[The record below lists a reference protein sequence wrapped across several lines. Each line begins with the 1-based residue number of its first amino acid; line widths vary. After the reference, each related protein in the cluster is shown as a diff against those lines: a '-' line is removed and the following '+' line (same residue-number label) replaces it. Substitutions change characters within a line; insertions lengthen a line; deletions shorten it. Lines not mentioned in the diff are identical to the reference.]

1 MPVENP
7 ARVVYGIIAVGS
19 LMAAESGR
27 YESYL
32 DTFASALV
40 ATALYWLAHSY
51 AEVLGRRLATSQRL
65 TARALRDAAVHE
77 FAIVRGAAIPLL
89 VLLISWAVGASQ
101 PSAVTAALWSA
112 VASLFV
118 FELIAGVRSR
128 ASPREIALET
138 AVGAVLAL
146 GIVFLKSILH

>member
-1 MPVENP
+1 VPGENP
-7 ARVVYGIIAVGS
+7 ARVVYGIIAVGA

-27 YESYL
+27 HESYP
-32 DTFASALV
+32 DTVASALV

-51 AEVLGRRLATSQRL
+51 ADVLGRRLATFERL
-65 TARALRDAAVHE
+65 TARALREAAVRE

-89 VLLISWAVGASQ
+89 VLLICWAAGASQ
-101 PSAVTAALWSA
+101 QSAVTAALWSS
-112 VASLFV
+112 VASLFI

-128 ASPREIALET
+128 ASAREIALET

-146 GIVFLKSILH
+146 GIVFLKALLH

>member
-27 YESYL
+27 HESYL
-32 DTFASALV
+32 DTFVSALV

-51 AEVLGRRLATSQRL
+51 AEVLGRRLATYQRL
-65 TARALRDAAVHE
+65 TARTLSDAAVHE
-77 FAIVRGAAIPLL
+77 FAVVRGAAVPLL
-89 VLLISWAVGASQ
+89 ALIVSWAVGASQ
-101 PSAVTAALWSA
+101 QSAVTAALWSS

-118 FELIAGVRSR
+118 FELIAGARSR
-128 ASPREIALET
+128 ASPREIMLET
-138 AVGAVLAL
+138 TVGAVLAL
-146 GIVFLKSILH
+146 GIVFLKAILH